1 MFGYLLALFCLLASA
16 FLLGDWFYHQKRCT
30 VKVRAR
36 ISEVQHHR
44 PGRMRK
50 ESRHFY
56 PVYTFTYEEQVYTVC
71 GKEPSRTNQWK
82 VGDEAD
88 LFFAPGNPDCFRV
101 GKRTGDLVYGAA
113 ALAAGILFLVVGRM
127 AG

>member
-1 MFGYLLALFCLLASA
+1 MFGNLLALFCLLASA

-36 ISEVQHHR
+36 ISEVQLHR

>member
-1 MFGYLLALFCLLASA
+1 MLSDLLALFCLCAAA

-36 ISEVQHHR
+36 ISEIQHHR

-56 PVYTFTYEEQVYTVC
+56 PVYTFTHEGQAYTVR

-82 VGDEAD
+82 VGDETD
-88 LFFAPGNPDCFRV
+88 LYFAPGNPDCFRV
-101 GKRTGDLVYGAA
+101 GNRTSDLVYAGA
-113 ALAAGILFLVVGRM
+113 ALALAVLFLCAGRM

>member
-1 MFGYLLALFCLLASA
+1 MLCDLLALFCLIASV
-16 FLLGDWFYHQKRCT
+16 FLLADWGYRRKRCT

-36 ISEVQHHR
+36 VTEVRHQR

-56 PVYTFTYEEQVYTVC
+56 PVYSFTYEGQAYTVC
-71 GKEPSRTNQWK
+71 PREPSRTNQWK
-82 VGDEAD
+82 EGDEAD
-88 LFFAPGNPDCFRV
+88 LYFAPGNPDCFRV
-101 GKRTGDLVYGAA
+101 GNRISDLVYAGA
-113 ALAAGILFLVVGRM
+113 ALALAVLFLFAGRM